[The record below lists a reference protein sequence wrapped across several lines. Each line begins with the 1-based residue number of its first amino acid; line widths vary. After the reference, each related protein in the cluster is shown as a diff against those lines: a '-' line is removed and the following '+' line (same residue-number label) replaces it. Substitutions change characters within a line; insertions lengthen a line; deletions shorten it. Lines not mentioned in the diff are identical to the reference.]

1 MLTATAYLGPYIVVP
16 AGGLYTV
23 VDRMTRKPAQFSDG
37 NPAIFAIAK
46 DAFTWGF
53 CRIAWGIGQ

>member
-23 VDRMTRKPAQFSDG
+23 VDRSTRKPALFSDG
-37 NPAIFAIAK
+37 NPAIFAIEE
-46 DAFTWGF
+46 DALTWSF
-53 CRIAWGIGQ
+53 CRFAWGIVQ

>member
-23 VDRMTRKPAQFSDG
+23 VDRMTRKPATFSDG

-46 DAFTWGF
+46 DAIW
-53 CRIAWGIGQ
+53 WGIRRLAWRIGQ